1 MILYEV
7 LGLLLF
13 VTVCVALMAGLNVET
28 GGATINRLCGSS
40 LQALNQASHAIVAG
54 GENVQIVLSCS
65 VTSYCAAEFMS
76 QEMIVL
82 EERETGRL
90 VQALQ
95 RKTTELQRQ
104 VLP

>member
-1 MILYEV
+1 MKIASRFYKDRFSAGNIQACGEEVKTKLQERLAGAFGEPLKVGRRQELY
-7 LGLLLF
+7 
-13 VTVCVALMAGLNVET
+13 AWD
-28 GGATINRLCGSS
+28 
-40 LQALNQASHAIVAG
+40 